1 MSYIKLQKM
10 QTDREWQKDQWW
22 TGGGGG
28 EIIKEIPFESDE
40 YVCYLDYNDYFI
52 GF

>member
-28 EIIKEIPFESDE
+28 G
-40 YVCYLDYNDYFI
+40 DYKGNSF
-52 GF
+52 